1 MCDRDALSACPNM
14 QQETFN
20 DEVYVRSTGAK
31 ILCDSAADY
40 DLPPFGNEQVH
51 LCFEA
56 AEWQTGECVSVCCS
70 RTHKPESKE
79 DFRSELSDITP
90 GKKAV
95 R

>member
-1 MCDRDALSACPNM
+1 M
-14 QQETFN
+14 QQETLN
-20 DEVYVRSTGAK
+20 DAVYVRSTGTK

-56 AEWQTGECVSVCCS
+56 TGWQTGECVSACYT
-70 RTHKPESKE
+70 RTHKPKSKE

-90 GKKAV
+90 EQKL
-95 R
+95 